1 MYLQVQ
7 AGKMWIEME
16 NVEKGIVHI
25 IAQQHIR
32 WLVMGAAT
40 EKHYSKYETYV
51 TIAVLSL

>member
-1 MYLQVQ
+1 
-7 AGKMWIEME
+7 MWIEME
-16 NVEKGIVHI
+16 NVEKGIVDI